1 MAWEKFK
8 RLLEQEEEKLE
19 KELSVIARKNPKN
32 PEEWEVKAP
41 DMNPMVSDQSELADM
56 FEELEAQT
64 GLEIQLE
71 ERYKEVNAALK
82 RVEDGS
88 YGTCTVDGK
97 PIEQKRLEA
106 NPLAKTCIK
115 HAKTFTPP
123 FHKF

>member
-1 MAWEKFK
+1 MAWEKYK
-8 RLLEQEEEKLE
+8 ALLLEEKQKLE
-19 KELSVIARKNPKN
+19 KELSAIARKNPDPNK
-32 PEEWEVKAP
+32 PDEWNVKP
-41 DMNPMVSDQSELADM
+41 LDLNPMVSDQSELADM

-88 YGTCTVDGK
+88 YGICAVDEK

-115 HAKTFTPP
+115 HAK
-123 FHKF
+123 K